1 MNFPLGSIAG
11 DGMRTFASKAY
22 GAQAR
27 MFLNAAASPAPAT
40 KRGANPVLGLQHA
53 IGNHEVQRLLRD
65 ARRFSSQGTARR
77 LQRRVILGGKEFKDK
92 ARFTAFIKAR
102 KWRDAS
108 QARSILDDM
117 ASAGDVF
124 DFQNEQELQFEI
136 LKRASTVRHMEESQ
150 ANFAARGAFAYP
162 FSESNK
168 TELYGPRVNYAARD
182 YWEPAVSDHYADRD
196 TKANRATNAKLKRA
210 ARSDRFRFYG
220 DPPPGEYAWT
230 LSGKG
235 QADPYNAV
243 ASLFTPQTEPRLRAL
258 LHCDFLISLVNML
271 SLADAVGPAEFNHRV
286 KVFGTEQFVLRWNAF
301 EHLHLLTCFR
311 DPKGECVKVS
321 GVGDLPKLGLAT
333 TQRVRPSSPAD
344 LIVGDHVVF
353 FNHLAY
359 DLINVGVG
367 NAWRLEN
374 AVLIK
379 RGSDPGSDVFLGHGS
394 GRRTAAEMLERLAE
408 EFNRVSS
415 QADALVTQAKSRD
428 KKARTRALIELG
440 KRFPNIHAVGAD
452 FRVRGYVAW
461 KFIDEPFDK
470 LRSISAK
477 DVVGPR
483 DPLNP
488 SLMYPVERPFE
499 SAK

>member
-1 MNFPLGSIAG
+1 
-11 DGMRTFASKAY
+11 
-22 GAQAR
+22 
-27 MFLNAAASPAPAT
+27 
-40 KRGANPVLGLQHA
+40 
-53 IGNHEVQRLLRD
+53 
-65 ARRFSSQGTARR
+65 
-77 LQRRVILGGKEFKDK
+77 
-92 ARFTAFIKAR
+92 
-102 KWRDAS
+102 
-108 QARSILDDM
+108 
-117 ASAGDVF
+117 
-124 DFQNEQELQFEI
+124 
-136 LKRASTVRHMEESQ
+136 
-150 ANFAARGAFAYP
+150 
-162 FSESNK
+162 
-168 TELYGPRVNYAARD
+168 
-182 YWEPAVSDHYADRD
+182 
-196 TKANRATNAKLKRA
+196 
-210 ARSDRFRFYG
+210 
-220 DPPPGEYAWT
+220 
-230 LSGKG
+230 
-235 QADPYNAV
+235 
-243 ASLFTPQTEPRLRAL
+243 
-258 LHCDFLISLVNML
+258 
-271 SLADAVGPAEFNHRV
+271 
-286 KVFGTEQFVLRWNAF
+286 
-301 EHLHLLTCFR
+301 
-311 DPKGECVKVS
+311 
-321 GVGDLPKLGLAT
+321 
-333 TQRVRPSSPAD
+333 